1 MKINLIYKPIALALT
16 MVICGGVHATQST
29 NPAISLFPSTVKQDL
44 KQSVKATKQLEDS
57 IEPIIEKMAAT
68 EALFRAAN
76 CDGEAADQGC
86 SQLKKQLQQQYFDL
100 LNEVDTFLPEVEKSI
115 VATHQSLSN
124 SINKTLGKT
133 KTPYQIQHEM
143 LQQNKPVRDRIRAKS
158 KKGLSARLQNL
169 LRLTQTKS
177 DPSNMLVA
185 ASEFF
190 LDASDS
196 LLILSQTR
204 AAIAQ
209 AKTQAA
215 LDLELGSLSE
225 EMFVT
230 VDSVK
235 SIISDEDINEIND
248 TDITLLPDE
257 PKGHDDSALIY

>member
-1 MKINLIYKPIALALT
+1 MKLKYLPHSLAIALSIVMFDTSASN
-16 MVICGGVHATQST
+16 ST
-29 NPAISLFPSTVKQDL
+29 NPSISLFPSTVKQDL
-44 KQSVKATKQLEDS
+44 KQSVEATKQLEDN
-57 IEPIIEKMAAT
+57 IQPIIEQMSAT
-68 EALFRAAN
+68 ETLFRAAN

-115 VATHQSLSN
+115 IATHQSLSK
-124 SINKTLGKT
+124 SITKTLGRT
-133 KTPYQIQHEM
+133 KTPYQLQREM
-143 LQQNKPVRDRIRAKS
+143 LQQSKTIEDRVRSKS
-158 KKGLSARLQNL
+158 KRGLSARLQNL

-177 DPSNMLVA
+177 DPGSVLVA

-225 EMFVT
+225 EMFTT

-235 SIISDEDINEIND
+235 SIINEDDYDAISD
-248 TDITLLPDE
+248 TDVTLMPETEADFDE
-257 PKGHDDSALIY
+257 SSLIL